1 MESVRHGY
9 KPISSFIQKRKQILE
24 FSEKSYFGKIE
35 IVKKLLGSYS
45 WIFLLKIAILTPLIW
60 DQKQLKA
67 IITFWAIRTWM
78 GNNKNET
85 HCIKCYIV
93 HSVEIIFR
101 NYSVVSFLQDRISS
115 HKWLYLWKNIKSFIR
130 FV

>member
-1 MESVRHGY
+1 METVRHGY
-9 KPISSFIQKRKQILE
+9 KPISSFMQKRKQILE
-24 FSEKSYFGKIE
+24 FSEKSNFGKIE

-45 WIFLLKIAILTPLIW
+45 WIFLIKIATLTPLIW

-85 HCIKCYIV
+85 RCSYKHVMHGIKLKSRTFAIV
-93 HSVEIIFR
+93 LNIEKRRSKVKFTLKLDQR
-101 NYSVVSFLQDRISS
+101 SFY
-115 HKWLYLWKNIKSFIR
+115 LY
-130 FV
+130 

>member
-9 KPISSFIQKRKQILE
+9 KAISYFIQKRKQILE

-85 HCIKCYIV
+85 CCKCYVLILDV
-93 HSVEIIFR
+93 AIWASDQRRGIM
-101 NYSVVSFLQDRISS
+101 
-115 HKWLYLWKNIKSFIR
+115 
-130 FV
+130 